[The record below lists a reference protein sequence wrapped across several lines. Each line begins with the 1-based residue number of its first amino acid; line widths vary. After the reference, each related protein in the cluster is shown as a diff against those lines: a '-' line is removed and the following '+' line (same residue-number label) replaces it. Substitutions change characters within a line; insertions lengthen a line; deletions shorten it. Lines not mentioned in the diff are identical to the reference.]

1 MGAVPGEGTVLE
13 PLSRIIGMKYA
24 GTVLSL
30 HIFKGVLHF
39 ATRPVQTSISRS
51 LRAITEEM
59 QDVSDEVKGVTSLF
73 PANIA
78 KNKIFPDSTIY
89 LHLPYMLY

>member
-1 MGAVPGEGTVLE
+1 MQNALICNGTALSPGRDSVKGRFPRITGEMSVYRQRGAVPGEGTVLE

-39 ATRPVQTSISRS
+39 ATRPFCYSKI
-51 LRAITEEM
+51 
-59 QDVSDEVKGVTSLF
+59 GVE
-73 PANIA
+73 
-78 KNKIFPDSTIY
+78 K
-89 LHLPYMLY
+89 